1 MCAAPKGNQ
10 FWKLR
15 SKHGRDKLFATPDLL
30 WEAACEYFA
39 YCDRT
44 PWKAI
49 KNKTKGEIKEKEE
62 SPTQRPYSL
71 TGLMAYL
78 DVSKSFWNDFKK
90 GSHEDFSVVITR
102 IENVIRTQ
110 QLEGAIVGAFNAN
123 IVSRINGLADK
134 QEIDHTNAGKEFKG
148 FNFLPYTPEVG

>member
-1 MCAAPKGNQ
+1 MEEQTEHRAFRRSFYRIDRCSQESGRSGFNQTIKRTLVMSAPKGNQ

-15 SKHGRDKLFATPDLL
+15 NKHGRSKRFASPEQL

-90 GSHEDFSVVITR
+90 GSHEDFSVCHYTHR
-102 IENVIRTQ
+102 ECHQDTTIRRCYCWC
-110 QLEGAIVGAFNAN
+110 V
-123 IVSRINGLADK
+123 
-134 QEIDHTNAGKEFKG
+134 
-148 FNFLPYTPEVG
+148 

>member
-1 MCAAPKGNQ
+1 MSAPKGNQ

-15 SKHGRDKLFATPDLL
+15 NKHGRSKRFASPEQL

-110 QLEGAIVGAFNAN
+110 QLEGAIVGAFNPN
-123 IVSRINGLADK
+123 IVSRIIGLSDK
-134 QEIDHTNAGKEFKG
+134 QKVTHTINSKD
-148 FNFLPYTPEVG
+148 L

>member
-1 MCAAPKGNQ
+1 MSAPKGNQ

-15 SKHGRDKLFATPDLL
+15 NRHGRSKRFASPEQL

-44 PWKAI
+44 PWKVI

-110 QLEGAIVGAFNAN
+110 Q
-123 IVSRINGLADK
+123 
-134 QEIDHTNAGKEFKG
+134 
-148 FNFLPYTPEVG
+148 

>member
-1 MCAAPKGNQ
+1 MSAPKGNQ

-15 SKHGRDKLFATPDLL
+15 NRHGRSKRFASPEQL

-44 PWKAI
+44 PWKVI

-90 GSHEDFSVVITR
+90 VVMKIFRSHYTHRECHQDTT
-102 IENVIRTQ
+102 IRRCYCWC
-110 QLEGAIVGAFNAN
+110 V
-123 IVSRINGLADK
+123 
-134 QEIDHTNAGKEFKG
+134 
-148 FNFLPYTPEVG
+148 